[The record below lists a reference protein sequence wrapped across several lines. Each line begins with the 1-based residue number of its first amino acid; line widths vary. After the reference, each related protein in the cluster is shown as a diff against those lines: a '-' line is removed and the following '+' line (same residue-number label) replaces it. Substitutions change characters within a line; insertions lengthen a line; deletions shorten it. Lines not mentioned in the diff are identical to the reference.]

1 MNIQDEKIER
11 ILLRYK
17 QIIEKRK
24 ATIENKRAAKI
35 LLNEQNRLKKLEKKK
50 IENVKESKR
59 IIRKGVSYSKEV
71 VKSNNNIYN
80 DEIIDYERERKE
92 YEKNVIKPNEYD
104 TEEVSAINNA
114 FIIKSY
120 KKFELLN
127 YNSQL

>member
-50 IENVKESKR
+50 LKM
-59 IIRKGVSYSKEV
+59 
-71 VKSNNNIYN
+71 
-80 DEIIDYERERKE
+80 
-92 YEKNVIKPNEYD
+92 
-104 TEEVSAINNA
+104 
-114 FIIKSY
+114 
-120 KKFELLN
+120 
-127 YNSQL
+127 

>member
-1 MNIQDEKIER
+1 M
-11 ILLRYK
+11 
-17 QIIEKRK
+17 
-24 ATIENKRAAKI
+24 
-35 LLNEQNRLKKLEKKK
+35 
-50 IENVKESKR
+50 
-59 IIRKGVSYSKEV
+59 